1 MMQPMKDSP
10 PQSFAGWLTRHGLAA
25 IAGLA
30 WPPVAAAVAYGV
42 LLLAAIIF
50 NQGIGGPLAL
60 PAMVLMGV
68 IYAFWV
74 VFAVAWPS
82 VALAE
87 ILVKADGFKPA
98 FLRLLAALAMGVV
111 LAIPWALLGAGAAVP
126 GHDGGT
132 GGTALLLA
140 GAALPAIFLHW
151 FIARSL
157 RTVFSAGRGLSTVI
171 ARRWPGPGSGVD
183 TADSR

>member
-1 MMQPMKDSP
+1 MPPMNKTP
-10 PQSFAGWLTRHGLAA
+10 PSSFAGWITRHGLAA
-25 IAGLA
+25 AAGLV

-68 IYAFWV
+68 IYAVWV

-87 ILVKADGFKPA
+87 ILVKTDGLKPA
-98 FLRLLAALAMGVV
+98 FLRLLAAFGIGILLA
-111 LAIPWALLGAGAAVP
+111 LPWSLFGAGGAVP
-126 GHDGGT
+126 GRDGGN
-132 GGTALLLA
+132 GWTALLLA

-151 FIARSL
+151 FIARAL

-171 ARRWPGPGSGVD
+171 ARRWPGPGSGAD
-183 TADSR
+183 AGDSR